1 VYSGG
6 DVVIKGR
13 RVGPLLQATGREIL
27 DDNVL
32 GMSAQTAYYFFFSL
46 FPLFLFTAPLMG
58 FIGERQEIM
67 AWLILNLRQ
76 AVPAEAADLVDN
88 VVHDVLSPSSAG
100 VISIGLLGAAWAGSN
115 VFSALIDS
123 LNRAYDVDESRP
135 WWKKKLIALAA
146 VLASAVLFAVTS
158 SVMLG
163 GPEIAEWVE
172 RSTPMGEFGQQVWTV
187 VQYPLAFALL
197 IGMMWLIYYFLPNQ
211 RQDKTQI
218 LVGAAAAATLWV
230 VGTLLFRLYVA
241 NFGSY
246 NKTYGAIG
254 GVIVLLTWMYL
265 TMLVI
270 LVGGELNAELHH
282 GTASTTPRKGAV
294 YLGRVVTAYDPARPS
309 NERIESR
316 RAS

>member
-1 VYSGG
+1 
-6 DVVIKGR
+6 
-13 RVGPLLQATGREIL
+13 
-27 DDNVL
+27 
-32 GMSAQTAYYFFFSL
+32 
-46 FPLFLFTAPLMG
+46 
-58 FIGERQEIM
+58 
-67 AWLILNLRQ
+67 
-76 AVPAEAADLVDN
+76 
-88 VVHDVLSPSSAG
+88 
-100 VISIGLLGAAWAGSN
+100 
-115 VFSALIDS
+115 
-123 LNRAYDVDESRP
+123 
-135 WWKKKLIALAA
+135 
-146 VLASAVLFAVTS
+146 
-158 SVMLG
+158 
-163 GPEIAEWVE
+163 
-172 RSTPMGEFGQQVWTV
+172 
-187 VQYPLAFALL
+187 
-197 IGMMWLIYYFLPNQ
+197 MMWLIYYFLPNQ